1 MFPNHLFLECR
12 HGALMARTGRYKG
25 NRKRGLEVQYK
36 WARIMNENK
45 NRSRPARVFI
55 SCGQT
60 KDSDELD
67 TAQKIRDRL
76 QALGFDP
83 YIAVEE
89 QTLSGL
95 KENIFRQLQLTE
107 YFVFVD
113 FKREKLV
120 PRRKTGLLW
129 SPKLQ
134 HRGSL
139 FSHQELALASYLDL
153 PLLAFQEKGVKTDD
167 GILRFLQ
174 ANATTFT
181 DRHLLPNV
189 IADEVQRRSWTPHSR
204 NGLILERNPAQY
216 VDVQVYGT
224 QVYRRFYYVAVRN
237 LHHHKT
243 ATNCYVYLEKAIKL
257 DQPHAE
263 IPFGSVELKWA
274 GYTLPNAHILPQTAR
289 PFDALFTHH
298 AQPTEVGFNVFSDS
312 SLFGHPP
319 MSAAGEYELRYSVV
333 SDNFPIAR
341 ASLILSLSGAL
352 DQTTLVLKAGGD

>member
-1 MFPNHLFLECR
+1 
-12 HGALMARTGRYKG
+12 
-25 NRKRGLEVQYK
+25 
-36 WARIMNENK
+36 MNDSNEP
-45 NRSRPARVFI
+45 SRRARVFI

-60 KDSDELD
+60 KDSDELE
-67 TAQKIRDRL
+67 TAHKIRERL

-95 KENIFRQLQLTE
+95 KENIFRQLGAAE

-113 FKREKLV
+113 FKREELV
-120 PRRKTGLLW
+120 PHGKSGPVT
-129 SPKLQ
+129 SSKPQ

-153 PLLAFQEKGVKTDD
+153 PLLAYQEEGVKKDD
-167 GILRFLQ
+167 GIIRFLQ
-174 ANATTFT
+174 ANAIPFT

-189 IADEVQRRSWTPHSR
+189 IADEVQSRAWTPHTK
-204 NGLILERNPAQY
+204 NELVLERDPVQS
-216 VDVQVYGT
+216 VDAKVTGT
-224 QVYRRFYYVAVRN
+224 QFVRRFYYVVVRN

-243 ATNCYVYLEKAIKL
+243 ATNCYVYLEKVIRL
-257 DQPHAE
+257 DAPTFE

-274 GYTLPNAHILPQTAR
+274 GYTLPNAHILPKTER
-289 PFDALFTHH
+289 PFDALFTEH
-298 AQPTEVGFNVFSDS
+298 AQPTLVGFNVFSDS

-319 MSAAGEYELRYSVV
+319 IQAAGEYELCYSVV

-341 ASLILSLSGAL
+341 ASLTLSLSSTL
-352 DQTTLVLKAGGD
+352 QSTTLKLKARD